1 MIDYSKGRNLAST
14 IISDKLRVSTATFPR
29 SEYYGGGED
38 ALIETWVFSDDG
50 IHSAR
55 QIFSRT
61 CKHALMVHDMVVGIL
76 K

>member
-1 MIDYSKGRNLAST
+1 MIDYCKGQNLAST
-14 IISDKLRVSTATFPR
+14 VINEKLRVSTATFPR

-50 IHSAR
+50 IHSRR

-61 CKHALMVHDMVVGIL
+61 RKHALMVHDMVVGIL

>member
-1 MIDYSKGRNLAST
+1 VIDYSKGQNLAST
-14 IISDKLRVSTATFPR
+14 VINEKLRVSTATFPR

-38 ALIETWVFSDDG
+38 SLIETWVFSDDG
-50 IHSAR
+50 IHSRR

-61 CKHALMVHDMVVGIL
+61 RKHALMVHDMVVGIL